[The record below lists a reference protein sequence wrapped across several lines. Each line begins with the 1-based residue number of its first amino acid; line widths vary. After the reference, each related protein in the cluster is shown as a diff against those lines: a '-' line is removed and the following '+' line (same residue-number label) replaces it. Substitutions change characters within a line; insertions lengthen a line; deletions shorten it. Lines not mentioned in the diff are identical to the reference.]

1 MDIDSFVVDEN
12 FVGKRIDVF
21 LADVTDNSRS
31 YIQKS
36 ISSALVK
43 LNSKVISNCSTK
55 LKLGD
60 IIEIQEQELQKYIA
74 EPENIPIDIIYQDS
88 DLAIINKPRGIAV
101 HPGAGRYNG
110 TLVNAILYHIKDL
123 SGIGGTLRPG
133 IVHRLDMNTSGIILI
148 AKNDKTHDYLSHQFE
163 NRLIKKE
170 YFAIVHGKLDQGLRQ
185 IVAPIARNPY
195 NKLKMAI
202 KEGGKYAET
211 LFTPLDVFRSFSYI
225 KVQPKTGRTHQI
237 RVHTSYKNHPVY
249 NDTLYG
255 AGEGKVKTQ
264 EQVLQSFYLKFAKPF
279 STEIIELEIEP
290 DEKLK
295 KVLNYFKNRRV

>member
-21 LADVTDNSRS
+21 LAEVTENSRS

-36 ISSALVK
+36 ISSELVK

-60 IIEIQEQELQKYIA
+60 IIEIQEQELQKDIA

-88 DLAIINKPRGIAV
+88 DLVIINKPRGMAV

-163 NRLIKKE
+163 NRLIQKE
-170 YFAIVHGKLDQGLRQ
+170 YFAIVHGKLDHGLRQ

-195 NKLKMAI
+195 NKLKMAV
-202 KEGGKYAET
+202 KEGGKYSET

-237 RVHTSYKNHPVY
+237 RVHLSYIGYPIMG
-249 NDTLYG
+249 DLLYG
-255 AGEGKVKTQ
+255 APKNKYGIEVQMLHAG
-264 EQVLQSFYLKFAKPF
+264 SIKFTHP
-279 STEIIELEIEP
+279 T
-290 DEKLK
+290 LK
-295 KVLNYFKNRRV
+295 KEMKFEVECPQDMKNILEDLKKEK